1 MFLLSNKH
9 IMKNYVSL
17 YHFYI
22 SDIHLQFDDND
33 SETQLLIICVMIYTV
48 FSSKQDHN
56 FKYWHNDLL

>member
-1 MFLLSNKH
+1 
-9 IMKNYVSL
+9 MKNYVSL

-56 FKYWHNDLL
+56 FKY